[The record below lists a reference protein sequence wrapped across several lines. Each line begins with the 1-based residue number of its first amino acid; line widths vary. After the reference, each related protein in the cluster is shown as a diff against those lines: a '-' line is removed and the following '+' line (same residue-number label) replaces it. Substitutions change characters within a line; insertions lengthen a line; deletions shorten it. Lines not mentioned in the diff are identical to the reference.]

1 MAESLQIFNLK
12 YRKRISR
19 KGKVKALEI
28 RINKEIKD
36 YHESLF
42 FGLSMRQFVCSVAAV
57 GAAVGIYFGL
67 KNVLD
72 KETVSWLCIVCAAPL
87 AAAGFFRY
95 NGMNFEQ
102 FVIAVIYSEFICS
115 GVRKFESENYLY
127 EAYKEVLADV
137 SVRKKKT
144 QKGKKKNSKNSS
156 AVDSY

>member
-1 MAESLQIFNLK
+1 M
-12 YRKRISR
+12 
-19 KGKVKALEI
+19 EI

-42 FGLSMRQFVCSVAAV
+42 MGLSMRQFICSVGAV

-102 FVIAVIYSEFICS
+102 FVIAFIYSEFICS
-115 GVRKFESENYLY
+115 GVRTYKSENYLY
-127 EAYKEVLADV
+127 DAYKEVLKDV

-144 QKGKKKNSKNSS
+144 KKGKKKNSK
-156 AVDSY
+156 DSPTINTD